1 MSKPEYNCVYDAK
14 SLFPRHRTC
23 KYQVSIDVT
32 PTFAFFLTVVKC
44 MFLNTNLRILN
55 TFSEYPFL
63 TIHQIE
69 DSDERGII
77 TGSTEGRK

>member
-44 MFLNTNLRILN
+44 MFFKKTVRILH

-63 TIHQIE
+63 ANNQME
-69 DSDERGII
+69 DQ
-77 TGSTEGRK
+77 